1 MKVWFWHFLTF
12 IEFVDEVKVKE
23 EIKDNSDNENE
34 TIDQLE
40 IPVNNEIEDDSNL
53 PDIGQAHNMFSRFL
67 NLRIY
72 ELPNSL
78 L

>member
-12 IEFVDEVKVKE
+12 IKFVDEVKVKE

-53 PDIGQAHNMFSRFL
+53 PDIGQAHNMISRFL

>member
-12 IEFVDEVKVKE
+12 IKFVDEAKVKE

-40 IPVNNEIEDDSNL
+40 IPVNNEIKDDMEQGNL
-53 PDIGQAHNMFSRFL
+53 FRDIGNFSGAW
-67 NLRIY
+67 Y
-72 ELPNSL
+72 ELSFGTVS
-78 L
+78 

>member
-12 IEFVDEVKVKE
+12 IKFVDEAKVKE